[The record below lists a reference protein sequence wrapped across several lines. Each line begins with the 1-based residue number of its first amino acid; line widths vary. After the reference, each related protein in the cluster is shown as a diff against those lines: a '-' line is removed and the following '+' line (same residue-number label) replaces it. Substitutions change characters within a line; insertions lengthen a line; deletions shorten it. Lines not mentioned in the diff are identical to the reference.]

1 MLIKQ
6 TLHIYNVITDS
17 TFLFSTCLLYWATSN
32 TPSVVLK
39 GISGAALKLLLYL
52 VTDDNK
58 QLDVKT
64 DVVQRLVDILDY
76 KIRQRSNDE
85 ISLIVEVDERLTVF
99 SVAYSDAHVTWF
111 IFVFDNVCVQRF
123 ILSHDNIHKH
133 QSVTVTLL

>member
-1 MLIKQ
+1 
-6 TLHIYNVITDS
+6 
-17 TFLFSTCLLYWATSN
+17 
-32 TPSVVLK
+32 VVLK
-39 GISGAALKLLLYL
+39 GISGAALNLLLYL
-52 VTDDNK
+52 VADDNK
-58 QLDVKT
+58 QLDVNS
-64 DVVQRLVDILDY
+64 DVVQRLVDILDC